1 MTSIV
6 ALALFLSVYIVLAVA
21 GKAVVGF
28 VELVKHTFR

>member
-6 ALALFLSVYIVLAVA
+6 ALVLFLSVYIGLAVA
-21 GKAVVGF
+21 GKTVVGF